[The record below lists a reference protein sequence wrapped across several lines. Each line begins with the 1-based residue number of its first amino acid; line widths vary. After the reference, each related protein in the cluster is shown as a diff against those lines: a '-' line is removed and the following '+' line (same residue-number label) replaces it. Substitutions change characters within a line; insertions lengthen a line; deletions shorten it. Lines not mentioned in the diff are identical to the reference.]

1 MGPLRSWYP
10 VEYVDLTGDS
20 DDETR
25 SLNTRYGDKGVNSI
39 DKTTADVMIACPCVS
54 PVHGMELASQEPGV
68 SISASTEPASP
79 VQQRVV
85 REKSIRGRLEHVD
98 TGGYVDSLHL
108 VIFPPE
114 DGHDLPRGVHDSLW
128 GGPNDFPA
136 AAALGGSTDL
146 IPDIVRPAE
155 SHSNRDIPVPL
166 TVSPSGLLL
175 STDPTAGSARPSVGR
190 VALPPGDYSAPSEC
204 RATRLSL
211 GVAGRALEV
220 CALEIDRFGGCVSTA
235 AEPGVCGRLLAGGM
249 LALAGRVYDERAR
262 RCPLLWGFCAPC
274 WWHGRHRSGRG
285 GAGLWAAR
293 ATELDGKEEEEGTE
307 TSVFDTAP
315 WVISPQGN
323 FDHSSIPG
331 FLSWQM
337 GVCLTLCMST
347 SLVFSL
353 LWLRRCEAGASAA
366 TPCQPKSKAGEGET
380 TLPNDKTF
388 HTLISCPVLTV
399 K

>member
-1 MGPLRSWYP
+1 
-10 VEYVDLTGDS
+10 
-20 DDETR
+20 
-25 SLNTRYGDKGVNSI
+25 
-39 DKTTADVMIACPCVS
+39 MIACPCVS

-235 AEPGVCGRLLAGGM
+235 AEPGVAICWGYRSAGG
-249 LALAGRVYDERAR
+249 LQL
-262 RCPLLWGFCAPC
+262 
-274 WWHGRHRSGRG
+274 
-285 GAGLWAAR
+285 
-293 ATELDGKEEEEGTE
+293 
-307 TSVFDTAP
+307 
-315 WVISPQGN
+315 
-323 FDHSSIPG
+323 
-331 FLSWQM
+331 
-337 GVCLTLCMST
+337 
-347 SLVFSL
+347 
-353 LWLRRCEAGASAA
+353 
-366 TPCQPKSKAGEGET
+366 
-380 TLPNDKTF
+380 
-388 HTLISCPVLTV
+388 
-399 K
+399 